1 MSVRMLMK
9 AAVLLAAFM
18 DVAVLADGTESEI
31 KQPGTA
37 DSRSANSAQATEVE
51 AGASRLS
58 PAKTADSK
66 GIVPRDTRVIVITSK
81 ESELCRREI
90 ERLSKPGGAFEA
102 MRLQGWKIG
111 LTPDNHIQLV
121 DKSEAADLLKQF
133 DSSEFPVVACVSD
146 NEIVRSFK
154 DGCSTPLDAW
164 TFGWLM
170 KGVNERPKE
179 PIPTAIRV
187 ATTGHY
193 PLRGNHWSVD
203 GDTNPTKESLV
214 FHLRGANHVSYLNAD
229 WKIEEWS
236 TEELR
241 SLHDDLHEKY
251 GPPAAS
257 NSAPAS
263 KASSFDQFSPNRKAM
278 GKF

>member
-1 MSVRMLMK
+1 MSVRVLMK

-18 DVAVLADGTESEI
+18 DVAVLANGAESEI
-31 KQPGTA
+31 KKAETEGASSPK
-37 DSRSANSAQATEVE
+37 SAQTSESAVE
-51 AGASRLS
+51 LSR
-58 PAKTADSK
+58 AKIADAN
-66 GIVPRDTRVIVITSK
+66 GIVPRDLRVIVITSK
-81 ESELCRREI
+81 ESEMCRREMG
-90 ERLSKPGGAFEA
+90 RLFKPGGAFEA
-102 MRLQGWKIG
+102 MRSQGWKIG
-111 LTPDNHIQLV
+111 VTADNHIQLV
-121 DKSEAADLLKQF
+121 DKAEAADLLKQL
-133 DSSEFPVVACVSD
+133 DASEFPVVACVSD

-203 GDTNPTKESLV
+203 GDTNPSKESLV
-214 FHLRGANHVSYLNAD
+214 VHLRGANHVNLLNPE

-251 GPPAAS
+251 GPPATA
-257 NSAPAS
+257 SAPAA

>member
-18 DVAVLADGTESEI
+18 DVAVLADGSESEI
-31 KQPGTA
+31 KQRGTTE
-37 DSRSANSAQATEVE
+37 SRSANSAKAAE
-51 AGASRLS
+51 AETGPSR
-58 PAKTADSK
+58 AKNLDSN
-66 GIVPRDTRVIVITSK
+66 GIVLRDTRVIVITSK

-111 LTPDNHIQLV
+111 LTPNNHIQLV
-121 DKSEAADLLKQF
+121 DKSEAADLLRQL

-214 FHLRGANHVSYLNAD
+214 FHLRGANHVNLLNAE

-241 SLHDDLHEKY
+241 SLHDDLHERY
-251 GPPAAS
+251 GPPART
-257 NSAPAS
+257 APAGS
-263 KASSFDQFSPNRKAM
+263 NAPKKALGKA
-278 GKF
+278 

>member
-31 KQPGTA
+31 KRASRENARTA
-37 DSRSANSAQATEVE
+37 DTVQTAEPEVGKNSAKV
-51 AGASRLS
+51 
-58 PAKTADSK
+58 ADAH
-66 GIVPRDTRVIVITSK
+66 GVVPRDLRVIVITSK
-81 ESELCRREI
+81 ESEMCRREL
-90 ERLSKPGGAFEA
+90 ERLFKAGGEFEA
-102 MRLQGWKIG
+102 MRSQGWKIG
-111 LTPDNHIQLV
+111 VTPDNHIQLV
-121 DKSEAADLLKQF
+121 DKAEAADLLKQL
-133 DSSEFPVVACVSD
+133 DASEFPVVACVSD

-214 FHLRGANHVSYLNAD
+214 VHLRGANHVNLLNPE

-251 GPPAAS
+251 GPPATS
-257 NSAPAS
+257 SAPAS